1 MERKNYPVE
10 KATRV
15 IQNKKFKLV
24 LLVSGEQ
31 VLYDVF
37 QKEQEKLIRLGFC
50 KVLVDEEKKPELQIV
65 AEKYIEATGK
75 DLKKK
80 IPAITK
86 LLRKEL
92 PNPN

>member
-1 MERKNYPVE
+1 MERENYPAE
-10 KATRV
+10 NATKV
-15 IQNKKFKLV
+15 IQNRKFKLV
-24 LLVSGEQ
+24 LLIFGEQ
-31 VLYDVF
+31 VIYDVF
-37 QKEQEKLIRLGFC
+37 QKEREKLIRLGFC
-50 KVLVDEEKKPELQIV
+50 RVMVDKEKKPELQIV

>member
-24 LLVSGEQ
+24 LLVCRKQ

-65 AEKYIEATGK
+65 AEKYIEAAGK